1 MFSVDCSLYPFIHIQ
16 RSYNS
21 GLYTITLTNSNHRH
35 PSTLLNWWSPPPQL
49 VITAKFCFLWFE
61 FNALLTQFSP
71 SIGVFWHPNLPEE
84 GCQQSFLSLLRER
97 ALCALYLYRSLD
109 SKDTSL
115 HNWVESVTNPEQD
128 KVIKMNT
135 EAIQKLKTSG
145 MKYMLIQ
152 VLRGNRAFNRL

>member
-1 MFSVDCSLYPFIHIQ
+1 MPSEKYITEAFTSVY
-16 RSYNS
+16 
-21 GLYTITLTNSNHRH
+21 
-35 PSTLLNWWSPPPQL
+35 
-49 VITAKFCFLWFE
+49 
-61 FNALLTQFSP
+61 
-71 SIGVFWHPNLPEE
+71 PNLPEE

-109 SKDTSL
+109 SKDNSLLFSL